1 MAAKINYPSIQD
13 YTLVTDAEIFN
24 GANIAAQAAVSALSY
39 QAYGDVYEELCCA
52 ACRKAG
58 LIPKLKKFYEKGKNK
73 QVGQVNF
80 GDQEILGQLVNSF
93 GQDMCAMRL
102 HFKICSAEAAAGILL
117 FVNLCKKHWLCTTF
131 QIFRP
136 TIPQIFVTCMMIAH
150 KISMECPMGNKWWAV
165 AFGMQIKSLNEFERT
180 ILIMMDYRTTVH
192 NRQYDQFVEAMCG
205 YEFGPST
212 RLGKYLDG
220 PQDWECQPKR

>member
-1 MAAKINYPSIQD
+1 MQAQKCHPTTQD

-39 QAYGDVYEELCCA
+39 QPYGDISEELCCA
-52 ACRKAG
+52 ACRNAG

-102 HFKICSAEAAAGILL
+102 YFKICFAEAAAGILL

-136 TIPQIFVTCMMIAH
+136 TLPQIFVTCMMIAH
-150 KISMECPMGNKWWAV
+150 MI
-165 AFGMQIKSLNEFERT
+165 
-180 ILIMMDYRTTVH
+180 IM
-192 NRQYDQFVEAMCG
+192 
-205 YEFGPST
+205 
-212 RLGKYLDG
+212 
-220 PQDWECQPKR
+220 